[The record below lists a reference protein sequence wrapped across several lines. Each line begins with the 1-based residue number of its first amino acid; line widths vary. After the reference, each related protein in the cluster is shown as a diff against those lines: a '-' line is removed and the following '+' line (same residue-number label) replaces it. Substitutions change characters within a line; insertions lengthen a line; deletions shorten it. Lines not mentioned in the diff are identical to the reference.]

1 MPNTKALAFE
11 VRDSGIAG
19 KGAFA
24 IRPIKKGE
32 ELIEY
37 VGEIITHPEADERY
51 DDESMDEHH
60 TFLFTITSRLVIDAT
75 NNGNESRFINHS
87 CDPNCEAEIT
97 KGRVFI
103 SAIKD
108 IAVGEELHYDYGY
121 ERSGDETEEDEKRY
135 KCLCGTAKCRG
146 SIMEPVSVFKARKR
160 KEAARRAARKRAAA
174 KKQGGK
180 KAPTKAKKPS
190 SAKTSSKAKTPSKTK
205 PSKRKPNTP
214 ARPTK
219 PAKKKPA
226 KKK

>member
-1 MPNTKALAFE
+1 MPKQPALAFE
-11 VRDSGIAG
+11 IRDSGIAG

-24 IRPIKKGE
+24 IRPIKAGE
-32 ELIEY
+32 QLIEY

-87 CDPNCEAEIT
+87 CDPNCEAEIS

-135 KCLCGTAKCRG
+135 RCLCGTAKCRG

-160 KEAARRAARKRAAA
+160 KEAAQRAARRRAAERKKAANTKPANKKAA
-174 KKQGGK
+174 KKS
-180 KAPTKAKKPS
+180 AAKKP
-190 SAKTSSKAKTPSKTK
+190 ATK
-205 PSKRKPNTP
+205 PARKP
-214 ARPTK
+214 ATK
-219 PAKKKPA
+219 PAKKK
-226 KKK
+226 

>member
-1 MPNTKALAFE
+1 MPTTPSLAFE

-24 IRPIKKGE
+24 IRPITKGE
-32 ELIEY
+32 QLIEY

-51 DDESMDEHH
+51 DDESMEEHH
-60 TFLFTITSRLVIDAT
+60 TFLFTISSRLVIDAT

-87 CDPNCEAEIT
+87 CHPNCEAEIS

-121 ERSGDETEEDEKRY
+121 ERSGDETEADEIRY

-160 KEAARRAARKRAAA
+160 KEAAQRAARKRAAA
-174 KKQGGK
+174 KKKPAK
-180 KAPTKAKKPS
+180 KPAKKTSKKPAKKPS
-190 SAKTSSKAKTPSKTK
+190 
-205 PSKRKPNTP
+205 
-214 ARPTK
+214 
-219 PAKKKPA
+219 KKPA